1 MRTYLQRLGK
11 SLMLPISV
19 LPVVSLLF
27 GTGYAINSTMWGKG
41 SLLAGLLI
49 KAGLAVIENI
59 PMLFAVGI
67 PVGLSRE
74 RDGVSALSG
83 LTGFLLLQN
92 ILDPKNL
99 PVMGKMDPAVF
110 YAAFGKINNAF
121 IGVLVGI
128 LVSVIYNRFSR
139 TELVSVL
146 SFFSGRRL
154 VPILTVFFMILLSG
168 VLYFVWPILYGGL
181 LSLGTAI
188 SSLGALGAG
197 IYGFLNRLL
206 IPTGLH
212 HALNAVFWFDT
223 VNINDLGNFWS
234 SQGVRGITGRYM
246 AGYFPIMMF
255 GLPGACLAM
264 YHTAK
269 PENQKKVGSMLL
281 AISISA
287 LVVGLTEPIEFLFM
301 FLSPLLYLIH
311 ALLTALSMFIAA
323 SMHWTAGFNFSA
335 GLIDWVLSTQMPMA
349 NQPAMLLL
357 LGLVM
362 FILYYL
368 VFRTLIIK
376 LDIKTPG
383 RGEGDVDFNDQGIGR
398 IGIGTS
404 ASTEGLGKD
413 EASALKIIEG
423 LGGLGNLQAFDY
435 CATRI
440 RAEIKDAGKVDR
452 EAIKASGAANVMV
465 LDKSNVQVIV
475 GPRVQFIYDA
485 MIRIKAAKDHD
496 THGSN
501 ETHES
506 YETLGNRSNPSGMD
520 I

>member
-1 MRTYLQRLGK
+1 
-11 SLMLPISV
+11 
-19 LPVVSLLF
+19 
-27 GTGYAINSTMWGKG
+27 
-41 SLLAGLLI
+41 
-49 KAGLAVIENI
+49 
-59 PMLFAVGI
+59 
-67 PVGLSRE
+67 
-74 RDGVSALSG
+74 
-83 LTGFLLLQN
+83 
-92 ILDPKNL
+92 
-99 PVMGKMDPAVF
+99 
-110 YAAFGKINNAF
+110 
-121 IGVLVGI
+121 
-128 LVSVIYNRFSR
+128 
-139 TELVSVL
+139 
-146 SFFSGRRL
+146 
-154 VPILTVFFMILLSG
+154 
-168 VLYFVWPILYGGL
+168 
-181 LSLGTAI
+181 
-188 SSLGALGAG
+188 
-197 IYGFLNRLL
+197 
-206 IPTGLH
+206 
-212 HALNAVFWFDT
+212 
-223 VNINDLGNFWS
+223 
-234 SQGVRGITGRYM
+234 
-246 AGYFPIMMF
+246 
-255 GLPGACLAM
+255 
-264 YHTAK
+264 
-269 PENQKKVGSMLL
+269 MLL

-398 IGIGTS
+398 IGIRTS

-520 I
+520 N